1 MSNES
6 RTGGGKLTP
15 EPAGD
20 ASSYDDSALVEDASV
35 REHPRYFQMFPVLT
49 EAEIDRVRRFGSQ
62 CHYTK
67 GEFLYQAG
75 SLCPGMFLLL
85 SGKVRIVIREGMGHH
100 IVHTYTQRGEF
111 TSDIT
116 QLSNKP
122 AIVDAQVVEDVEA
135 VLLRPD
141 ALSGLVIS
149 EADLGEKIMRALILR
164 RVLAIERGRGA
175 VLVGAPGDGRLVA
188 LQDFLRR
195 NAFPNMVLDAE
206 QDAEAI
212 AFLERVTPQPDDFP
226 LVICPNG
233 TVLRNPDVGQLA
245 SCLGLIPEF
254 DPTHVYDVAIVG
266 AGPAGLATAVYAA
279 SEGLSVVV
287 FDCRAPGGQAGTSA
301 RIENYLGFPTGITGQ
316 ALAGRAFVQAQ
327 KFGAHIGIPCEVK
340 ALYCDRQP
348 LVVELADAR
357 RILARTV
364 VIASGAE
371 YRRPAVDGLAR
382 FERCGV
388 YYWATPIEARLCRKE
403 PVLLVGGGNSAG
415 QAVVFLASHAE
426 HVHVFIRGAS
436 LAHSMSH
443 YLIERIGA
451 LPNVTLHTRAELMAL
466 EGDARLERVHFRGAG
481 GIEGSLTAH
490 HLFVFIG
497 AEPNTSWLRNCGVSL
512 DSKGFVL
519 TGSDVADA
527 PAQTLP
533 LQTSVKGVFAIGDVR
548 SGSTK
553 RVASAVGE
561 GAAVVAQIHRLI
573 ARGLVDAPVGREM
586 S

>member
-6 RTGGGKLTP
+6 RLEGDKL
-15 EPAGD
+15 AHQV
-20 ASSYDDSALVEDASV
+20 AEDASRIDDGAIVDDPSV
-35 REHPRYFQMFPVLT
+35 RDHPRYHQMFPVLT
-49 EAEIDRVRRFGSQ
+49 EAEVDKVRRFGSQ
-62 CHYTK
+62 CHYAK
-67 GEFLYQAG
+67 GELLYRAG
-75 SLCPGMFLLL
+75 SICPGMFLLL
-85 SGKVRIVIREGMGHH
+85 SGKVRIVIRDGLGHR

-116 QLSNKP
+116 QLSSKP
-122 AIVDAQVVEDVEA
+122 AVVDAHVIESVEA
-135 VLLRPD
+135 VLLRPNQ
-141 ALSGLVIS
+141 LSAMVIS

-164 RVLAIERGRGA
+164 RVLAIERGQGA
-175 VLVGAPGDGRLVA
+175 VLVGAPGNDRLLA

-195 NAFPNMVLDAE
+195 NAFPNMALDAE
-206 QDAEAI
+206 QDADAI
-212 AFLERVTPQPDDFP
+212 ALLERLTPQPDDFP
-226 LVICPNG
+226 LVVCPNG

-279 SEGLSVVV
+279 SEGLSVAV
-287 FDCRAPGGQAGTSA
+287 FDYRAPGGQAGTSA
-301 RIENYLGFPTGITGQ
+301 RIENYLGFPTGITGH

-340 ALYCDRQP
+340 ALYCDKHP

-371 YRRPAVDGLAR
+371 YRRPVVEGLAR

-426 HVHVFIRGAS
+426 HVHMFIRGAS
-436 LAHSMSH
+436 LEQSMSH
-443 YLIERIGA
+443 YLIERIGS
-451 LPNVTLHTRAELMAL
+451 LPNVTLHTRIELTAL
-466 EGDARLERVHFRGAG
+466 EGDGRLERVHYRGAG
-481 GIEGSLTAH
+481 GIEGSMTVH

-497 AEPNTSWLRNCGVSL
+497 AEPNTSWLKTCGVSL

-519 TGSDVADA
+519 TGTDVAEA
-527 PAQTLP
+527 PVQTLL
-533 LQTSVKGVFAIGDVR
+533 LQTSVEGVFAIGDVR

-561 GAAVVAQIHRLI
+561 GAAVVAQIHRFSTGV
-573 ARGLVDAPVGREM
+573 R
-586 S
+586 

>member
-6 RTGGGKLTP
+6 RLEGDKL
-15 EPAGD
+15 AHQV
-20 ASSYDDSALVEDASV
+20 AEDASHIDDGAIVDDPSV
-35 REHPRYFQMFPVLT
+35 RDHPRYHQMFPVLT
-49 EAEIDRVRRFGSQ
+49 EAEVDKVRRFGSP
-62 CHYTK
+62 CHYAK
-67 GEFLYQAG
+67 GELLYRAG
-75 SLCPGMFLLL
+75 SICPGMFLLL
-85 SGKVRIVIREGMGHH
+85 SGKVRIVIRDGLGHR

-116 QLSNKP
+116 QLSSKP
-122 AIVDAQVVEDVEA
+122 AVVDAHVIEAVEA
-135 VLLRPD
+135 VLLRPNQ
-141 ALSGLVIS
+141 LSAMVIS

-164 RVLAIERGRGA
+164 RVLAIERGQGA
-175 VLVGAPGDGRLVA
+175 VLVGAPGNDRLLA

-195 NAFPNMVLDAE
+195 NAFPNMALDAE
-206 QDAEAI
+206 QDADAI
-212 AFLERVTPQPDDFP
+212 ALLERLTPQPDDFP
-226 LVICPNG
+226 LVVCPNG

-254 DPTHVYDVAIVG
+254 DPTHVYDVAIIG

-279 SEGLSVVV
+279 SEGLSVAV

-340 ALYCDRQP
+340 ALYCDRHP

-371 YRRPAVDGLAR
+371 YRRPVVEGLAR

-426 HVHVFIRGAS
+426 HVHMFIRGAS
-436 LAHSMSH
+436 LEQSMSH
-443 YLIERIGA
+443 YLIERIGS
-451 LPNVTLHTRAELMAL
+451 LPNVTLHTRIELTAL
-466 EGDARLERVHFRGAG
+466 EGDGRLERVHYRGAG
-481 GIEGSLTAH
+481 GIEGSMTVH

-497 AEPNTSWLRNCGVSL
+497 AEPNTSWLKTCGVSL

-519 TGSDVADA
+519 TGTDVAEA
-527 PAQTLP
+527 PVRTLL
-533 LQTSVKGVFAIGDVR
+533 LQTSVEGVFAIGDVR

-561 GAAVVAQIHRLI
+561 GAAVVAQIHRFS
-573 ARGLVDAPVGREM
+573 AGVR
-586 S
+586 

>member
-6 RTGGGKLTP
+6 SPGGGKLTP
-15 EPAGD
+15 EPAVD
-20 ASSYDDSALVEDASV
+20 ASGIDDSALVEDPSV

-49 EAEIDRVRRFGSQ
+49 ETEIDRVRRFGSQ
-62 CHYTK
+62 CHYTR
-67 GEFLYQAG
+67 GEFLYQSG

-122 AIVDAQVVEDVEA
+122 AIVDAHVVEDVEA

-141 ALSGLVIS
+141 ALSALVIS

-340 ALYCDRQP
+340 AMYCDRQP

-364 VIASGAE
+364 VVASGAE

-415 QAVVFLASHAE
+415 QAVVFLAAHAE
-426 HVHVFIRGAS
+426 HVHMFIRGAS

-451 LPNVTLHTRAELMAL
+451 LPNVTLHTRVELTAL
-466 EGDARLERVHFRGAG
+466 EGDARLERVRYRGAG
-481 GIEGSLTAH
+481 GMEGSLTTH

-497 AEPNTSWLRNCGVSL
+497 AEPNTNWLRNCGVSL

-519 TGSDVADA
+519 TGTDVADA
-527 PAQTLP
+527 PLQTLP
-533 LQTSVKGVFAIGDVR
+533 LQTSVEGVFAIGDVR

-561 GAAVVAQIHRLI
+561 GAAVVAQIHRFI
-573 ARGLVDAPVGREM
+573 ARGLVDAPAGRGL

>member
-6 RTGGGKLTP
+6 RLEGDKL
-15 EPAGD
+15 AHQV
-20 ASSYDDSALVEDASV
+20 AEDASRIDDGAIVDDPSV
-35 REHPRYFQMFPVLT
+35 RDHPRYHQMFPVLT
-49 EAEIDRVRRFGSQ
+49 EAEVDKVRRFGSQ
-62 CHYTK
+62 CHYAK
-67 GEFLYQAG
+67 GELLYRAG
-75 SLCPGMFLLL
+75 SICPGMFLLL
-85 SGKVRIVIREGMGHH
+85 SGKVRIVIRDGLGHR

-116 QLSNKP
+116 QLSSKP
-122 AIVDAQVVEDVEA
+122 AVVDAHVIESVEA
-135 VLLRPD
+135 VLLRPNQ
-141 ALSGLVIS
+141 LSAMVIS

-164 RVLAIERGRGA
+164 RVLAIERGQGA
-175 VLVGAPGDGRLVA
+175 VLVGAPGNDRLLA

-195 NAFPNMVLDAE
+195 NAFPNMALDAE
-206 QDAEAI
+206 QDADAI
-212 AFLERVTPQPDDFP
+212 ALLERLTPQPDDFP
-226 LVICPNG
+226 LVVCPNG

-279 SEGLSVVV
+279 SEGLSVAV
-287 FDCRAPGGQAGTSA
+287 FDYRAPGGQAGTSA
-301 RIENYLGFPTGITGQ
+301 RIENYLGFPTGITGH

-340 ALYCDRQP
+340 ALYCDKHP

-371 YRRPAVDGLAR
+371 YRRPVVEGLAR

-426 HVHVFIRGAS
+426 HVHMFIRGAS
-436 LAHSMSH
+436 LEQSMSH
-443 YLIERIGA
+443 YLIERIGS
-451 LPNVTLHTRAELMAL
+451 LPNVTLHTRIELTAL
-466 EGDARLERVHFRGAG
+466 EGDGRLERVHYRGAG
-481 GIEGSLTAH
+481 GIEGSMTVH

-497 AEPNTSWLRNCGVSL
+497 AEPNTSWLKTCGVSL

-519 TGSDVADA
+519 TGTDVAEA
-527 PAQTLP
+527 PVQTLL
-533 LQTSVKGVFAIGDVR
+533 LQTSVEGVFAIGDVR

-561 GAAVVAQIHRLI
+561 GAAVVAQIHRFS
-573 ARGLVDAPVGREM
+573 AGVR
-586 S
+586 